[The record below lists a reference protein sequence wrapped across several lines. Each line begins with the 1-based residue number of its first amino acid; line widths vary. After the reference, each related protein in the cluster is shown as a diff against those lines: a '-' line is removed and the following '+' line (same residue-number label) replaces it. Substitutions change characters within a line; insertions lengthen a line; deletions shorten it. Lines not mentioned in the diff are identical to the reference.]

1 MQTLKKLTLH
11 NFHQSNSAKF
21 APFSGWEMPISY
33 SSSIEEH
40 KFVRQKAGLFD
51 VSHMGELLISG
62 TDSEKFLNSVLT
74 NDLSK
79 IVDGQAQYSL
89 LCTEEGGTID
99 DLIIYKKSRQ
109 SFFLCVNAS
118 NIEKDFEHLSSIASG
133 FNCEI
138 LNLSGAYGQLALQG
152 PNALPIMIELLGEAI
167 GEIKRMHFKQNEWLN
182 GRESLI
188 ARSGYTGEDGFEI
201 YCDQNDLW
209 EWIELFSSKIDQQE
223 IRLIGLAARDSLRLE
238 AGFPL
243 YGHELSDEISPLQA
257 GLRWA
262 VCFEKEN
269 FIGSNALEREQCDGL
284 PGRVVHY
291 EVDGRRIPRSEAIVT
306 GISGNPIGKVLSGGF
321 SPLLEKP
328 IGTAWVE
335 REALSEFR
343 QTGGSVAMGRQ
354 EVKLLQTAPVLKRK

>member
-11 NFHQSNSAKF
+11 NYHQSNSAKL

-118 NIEKDFEHLSSIASG
+118 NIEKDFQHLSSIASG

-152 PNALPIMIELLGEAI
+152 PNALPIMIELLGENI
-167 GEIKRMHFKQNEWLN
+167 GEIQRMHFKQNEWLN

-269 FIGSNALEREQCDGL
+269 FIGSNALEREQGDGL

-291 EVDGRRIPRSEAIVT
+291 RLMGEEFPGVKQLLLVFRVIRLGKYFRADFLLYWKNPSE
-306 GISGNPIGKVLSGGF
+306 
-321 SPLLEKP
+321 LL
-328 IGTAWVE
+328 GLRE
-335 REALSEFR
+335 R
-343 QTGGSVAMGRQ
+343 
-354 EVKLLQTAPVLKRK
+354 P